1 MADIDPQSFSAQRT
15 QHWIGYFIALLVT
28 ARRHG
33 ADKDADALVQ
43 LIGETIKA
51 TYAPDNEADEARPGY
66 DLPIAE
72 HLEFARVRGSAAQ
85 RAFASGTVGE
95 WMLPH
100 RVVSEYLVVY
110 GLADSVPFTVGL
122 QDRMAADVLRDWGLD
137 DFISGEYS
145 FDDWAYLLG
154 LMWSDAI
161 DYNMEPLQPPSPR
174 RPPLGPATVLAF
186 PPSARR
192 H

>member
-15 QHWIGYFIALLVT
+15 QYWTGYFAALLVT
-28 ARRHG
+28 ARRLQVHQDPN
-33 ADKDADALVQ
+33 AMVQ

-95 WMLPH
+95 WMLPY
-100 RVVSEYLVVY
+100 RVVSEYLAVY
-110 GLADSVPFTVGL
+110 GVPDSEPFTADL
-122 QDRMAADVLRDWGLD
+122 QDRMAADILKDWGVE
-137 DFISGEYS
+137 DFVSGEYS
-145 FDDWAYLLG
+145 FDEWAYLLG

-161 DYNMEPLQPPSPR
+161 DYNMGPVQPP
-174 RPPLGPATVLAF
+174 PLTKHRGPAKVLSF
-186 PPSARR
+186 PASARR